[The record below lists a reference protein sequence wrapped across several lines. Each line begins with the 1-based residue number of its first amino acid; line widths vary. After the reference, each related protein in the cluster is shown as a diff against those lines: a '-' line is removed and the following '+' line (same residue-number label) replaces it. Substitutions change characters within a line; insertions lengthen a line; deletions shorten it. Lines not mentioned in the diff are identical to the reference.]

1 MLNAANEIK
10 GKRLQK
16 YIEIYLPV
24 AFDMQWMTNFEE
36 EVEGLEEVRE
46 RRESLLQMAETEA
59 RGRQGV
65 GLEIF
70 PDWPS
75 AGKEREAIAAIRRK
89 GRREGGELGYWDL
102 DLGRGEDGLA
112 MVRGSSDL

>member
-1 MLNAANEIK
+1 
-10 GKRLQK
+10 
-16 YIEIYLPV
+16 
-24 AFDMQWMTNFEE
+24 MQWMTNFEE

-89 GRREGGELGYWDL
+89 GRREGGELCYWDLDLDL

>member
-1 MLNAANEIK
+1 MTL
-10 GKRLQK
+10 
-16 YIEIYLPV
+16 
-24 AFDMQWMTNFEE
+24 DMQWITNLGE

-75 AGKEREAIAAIRRK
+75 AGKEREAIAAIGRK
-89 GRREGGELGYWDL
+89 EERDRERESCVTGI
-102 DLGRGEDGLA
+102 
-112 MVRGSSDL
+112 